1 MKDQRNELK
10 QNEARLLAKEQEQM
24 EMENDITKQS
34 QEIPFCLSMLSIIF
48 FCQEI
53 LKAGERQKQEQE
65 DLDLETAAL
74 SQTWN
79 LSSRLHQQNF

>member
-1 MKDQRNELK
+1 MKDQRSELK
-10 QNEARLLAKEQEQM
+10 KNEARLLAKEQEQM
-24 EMENDITKQS
+24 EMEKDITKQS
-34 QEIPFCLSMLSIIF
+34 QEIPFFVNIINYLF
-48 FCQEI
+48 SQEI

>member
-1 MKDQRNELK
+1 MDQRNELK
-10 QNEARLLAKEQEQM
+10 KKEARLLAKEQEQM
-24 EMENDITKQS
+24 EMESDITKQR
-34 QEIPFCLSMLSIIF
+34 QEIPFFVNVINWF

-79 LSSRLHQQNF
+79 LSRSLRLQNF

>member
-1 MKDQRNELK
+1 MKDQRSELKKNEL
-10 QNEARLLAKEQEQM
+10 RLLAKEQELI

-34 QEIPFCLSMLSIIF
+34 QEIPFFVNISNYL

-79 LSSRLHQQNF
+79 LSSSLH